1 MEPAEER
8 GLIKAVFEVTIE
20 SESTPTLT
28 LRPVLAADETPV
40 AEVLQRVEQVA
51 VAELA
56 VAVGLVSAGNLSDL
70 NVT

>member
-1 MEPAEER
+1 MWSLQR
-8 GLIKAVFEVTIE
+8 KGLIKAVFEVTIE